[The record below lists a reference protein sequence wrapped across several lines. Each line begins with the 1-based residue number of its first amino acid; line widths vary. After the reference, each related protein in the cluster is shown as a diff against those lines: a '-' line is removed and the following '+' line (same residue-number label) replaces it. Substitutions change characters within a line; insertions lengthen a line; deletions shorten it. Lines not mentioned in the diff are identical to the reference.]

1 MNSVGRPGTGSTD
14 ALLTDRNG
22 VGSALN
28 LVGVVVVAWSTAR
41 SFAGADVPVL
51 VVVATGVALLAW
63 AVRLFL
69 PGRAG
74 PAVAAVVMVLLAAPG
89 VMASSAALVAPIM
102 VALVVLGADLALPV
116 WLGPSL
122 AAVAA
127 VIVAV
132 VAAVEGVPALV
143 LLGVLAGLAVAVLI
157 GVSRRQARLA
167 RRREEALAHRVA
179 EAEAEQQRSA
189 LLADRAR
196 VARDV
201 HDVLAHGLG
210 GLVLQLDAVEAL
222 LEAGRTAEGTAKAAD
237 ARRLAADSLVEAR
250 RAVAALH
257 DPEGRDGA
265 APSLPAASGAVAT
278 RTAMSGSDVSG
289 AATSGPVDAGAAVP
303 DPGASGGGL
312 VPLVAAH
319 RSFGG
324 AVLTEGDLSL
334 RDLDDAHRAVVV
346 AAARE
351 ALSNARRHAPGA
363 TVELSVVHGSD
374 AVDVVVTNPLASGGH
389 GLVGMRERFAE
400 LGDGSVVRAD
410 RTAGEFVVSMHV
422 PHVDGGP
429 RS

>member
-122 AAVAA
+122 AGVAT

-250 RAVAALH
+250 RAVAALR

-265 APSLPAASGAVAT
+265 APSLPAASRAAV
-278 RTAMSGSDVSG
+278 SGSDVSG

-303 DPGASGGGL
+303 GPGASGGGL

-389 GLVGMRERFAE
+389 GLVGMWERFAE
-400 LGDGSVVRAD
+400 LGDGSAVRAG

>member
-1 MNSVGRPGTGSTD
+1 MGRPGTGSTD

-250 RAVAALH
+250 RAVAALR

-265 APSLPAASGAVAT
+265 APSLPAASGAAAT
-278 RTAMSGSDVSG
+278 RATVSGTESG

-303 DPGASGGGL
+303 GPGASGGGL

-400 LGDGSVVRAD
+400 LGDGSAVRAD

>member
-122 AAVAA
+122 AGVAA

-250 RAVAALH
+250 RAVAALR

-265 APSLPAASGAVAT
+265 APSLPAASRAAV
-278 RTAMSGSDVSG
+278 SGSDVSG
-289 AATSGPVDAGAAVP
+289 AATSGPFDAGAAVP

-400 LGDGSVVRAD
+400 LGDGSAVRAD
-410 RTAGEFVVSMHV
+410 RQAGEFVVSMHV

>member
-250 RAVAALH
+250 RAVAALR

-265 APSLPAASGAVAT
+265 APSLPAASGAAAT
-278 RTAMSGSDVSG
+278 RATVSGTESG

-303 DPGASGGGL
+303 GPGASGGGL

-400 LGDGSVVRAD
+400 LGDGSAVRAD